1 MSLSNQ
7 IKNLFTDPGHFSD
20 TGVKNQIYHVRYDTR
35 FTPEGKKVFMINE
48 IQSDVNQK
56 VAKELSKMKQLSG
69 EARTNPF
76 QADLE
81 LNLLA
86 TNRNKLMEEIR

>member
-1 MSLSNQ
+1 
-7 IKNLFTDPGHFSD
+7 
-20 TGVKNQIYHVRYDTR
+20 
-35 FTPEGKKVFMINE
+35 MINE

-86 TNRNKLMEEIR
+86 TNRNKLMEEITEAVAKVNLTKFKHFQEMQEISNKR

>member
-1 MSLSNQ
+1 
-7 IKNLFTDPGHFSD
+7 
-20 TGVKNQIYHVRYDTR
+20 
-35 FTPEGKKVFMINE
+35 MINE

-56 VAKELSKMKQLSG
+56 IAKELSKMKQLSG

-76 QADLE
+76 QADIE

-86 TNRNKLMEEIR
+86 RNRSKIMNEMTYPGQVKVTVIRETRAISYAK